1 MDLNEISNSDPFFRI
16 AHRFCIC
23 RPEDKHLE
31 QEVAVADG
39 TYSVVYTYNYNK
51 PDEVVSIIDVFPV
64 SYENFNVD
72 MIFFGTE
79 EYVCQFQDSFHDNV
93 IDIYIDSKYVHA
105 LSAEDGCVLRK
116 KFTKKVKLKKHVLV
130 NSVVDGNEITV
141 PGFCNL
147 DNEIYVMA
155 FYYDG
160 AENYLLLL
168 NDV

>member
-1 MDLNEISNSDPFFRI
+1 MFFLYLMKTLTLICFFR
-16 AHRFCIC
+16 HRRI
-23 RPEDKHLE
+23 RL
-31 QEVAVADG
+31 
-39 TYSVVYTYNYNK
+39 SV
-51 PDEVVSIIDVFPV
+51 SGFI
-64 SYENFNVD
+64 
-72 MIFFGTE
+72 
-79 EYVCQFQDSFHDNV
+79 HDNV

-130 NSVVDGNEITV
+130 KSVVDGNEITV